1 MSTPTAAKA
10 ARVPLK
16 GSTPLVRYETFIQ
29 AIRDSGYK
37 GAPAALAELVDNA
50 VEADAKNIKIE
61 LLTTDNNETVSS
73 IRITDD
79 GTGMTPDVLQK
90 ALQFG
95 GSSRFNSRRSLGRY
109 GMGLP

>member
-1 MSTPTAAKA
+1 MRRERNKPMSTPTATKA

-16 GSTPLVRYETFIQ
+16 DSTPLVRYTTFIQ

-37 GAPAALAELVDNA
+37 GASAALAELVDNA
-50 VEADAKNIKIE
+50 VEANAKQIKIE
-61 LLTTDNNETVSS
+61 LLTPENSESVSA

-79 GTGMTPDVLQK
+79 GSGMTPEVLQT

-95 GSSRFNSRRSLGRY
+95 GSSRF
-109 GMGLP
+109 